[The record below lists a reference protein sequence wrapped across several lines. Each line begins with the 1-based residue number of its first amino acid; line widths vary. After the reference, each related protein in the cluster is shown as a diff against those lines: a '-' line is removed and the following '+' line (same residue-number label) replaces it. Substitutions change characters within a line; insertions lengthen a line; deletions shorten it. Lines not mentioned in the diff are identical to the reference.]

1 MKSNRVLLV
10 LVVALAVV
18 VSYFWFT
25 NTSKTFRGELSDFA
39 VEDTASVDKL
49 FLADKNGHSALLERK
64 GPGVWTVGEHLA
76 RQDAINTLLFTLK
89 KMKMRAPVAKS
100 MEQNVLRDLSGITQR
115 KIEIYSK
122 GKLLKTI
129 FVGIETPDKMG
140 TFMMIDG
147 SSVPFDVHIPGHR
160 GFLQTR
166 FITDARLWRDP
177 ALFKYDY
184 RDIASVS
191 VKYNETPAS
200 SFEIRSE
207 GRNPRLFVQ
216 GNPVAADS
224 LALFAYLNEFR
235 NVVYEYIVTES
246 FPEAKKD
253 SILSSKPWVEVKV
266 SDRKG
271 KSTFVQGFHRSAAD
285 AKAVDAQGNPM
296 LYDPDRMYALL
307 NGKDFLLVQF
317 YQFDRLLKQPS
328 YFVNAS
334 K

>member
-1 MKSNRVLLV
+1 MKNNRILLV
-10 LVVALAVV
+10 LVVALTVV

-25 NTSKTFRGELSDFA
+25 RSSKTFRGELSDFA
-39 VEDTASVDKL
+39 VPDTAAVDKL

-64 GPGVWTVGEHLA
+64 GPGVWTIGEFVA
-76 RQDAINTLLFTLK
+76 RQDAVNGLLFTLK

-100 MEQNVLRDLSGITQR
+100 MEQNVLRDLAGNNQR
-115 KIEIYSK
+115 KIEIYSR
-122 GKLLKTI
+122 GRLLKTI
-129 FVGIETPDKMG
+129 FVGLETPDKMG
-140 TFMMIDG
+140 TFMLIDG

-184 RDIASVS
+184 RDIASIS
-191 VKYNETPAS
+191 VKYNETPVN
-200 SFEIRSE
+200 SFEIRTN
-207 GRNPRLFVQ
+207 GRNPQLYVE
-216 GNPVAADS
+216 GKPAAADS
-224 LALFAYLNEFR
+224 ITLFQYMNEFR

-246 FPEAKKD
+246 FPEATKD
-253 SILSSKPWVEVKV
+253 SILSSRPWVEVKV
-266 SDRKG
+266 TDRKG
-271 KSTFVQGFHRSAAD
+271 KSTLVQGFHRAAAD
-285 AKAVDAQGNPM
+285 EVLDSKGEKM

-317 YQFDRLLKQPS
+317 YQFDRLLKQPG
-328 YFVNAS
+328 YFVKGS

>member
-1 MKSNRVLLV
+1 MKNNRILLV
-10 LVVALAVV
+10 LVVALTVV

-25 NTSKTFRGELSDFA
+25 RSSKTFRGELSDFA
-39 VEDTASVDKL
+39 VPDTAAIDKL

-64 GPGVWTVGEHLA
+64 GPGKWTVGQFTA
-76 RQDAINTLLFTLK
+76 RQDAVNGLLFTLK

-100 MEQNVLRDLSGITQR
+100 MEQNVLRDLAGNNQR
-115 KIEIYSK
+115 KIEIYSR
-122 GKLLKTI
+122 GRLLKTI
-129 FVGIETPDKMG
+129 FVGLETPDKMG
-140 TFMMIDG
+140 TFMLIEG

-184 RDIASVS
+184 RDIATVS
-191 VKYNETPAS
+191 VKYNETPAN
-200 SFEIRSE
+200 SFEIRTE
-207 GRNPRLFVQ
+207 GRNPKLFVQ

-224 LALFAYLNEFR
+224 LALFEYLNEYR
-235 NVVYEYIVTES
+235 NVVYEFIVTES

-253 SILSSKPWVEVKV
+253 SILSSKPWIEVKV
-266 SDRKG
+266 TDRKG
-271 KSTFVQGFHRSAAD
+271 QSTFVQGFHRSAAD
-285 AKAVDAQGNPM
+285 ANAVDAEGNRLP
-296 LYDPDRMYALL
+296 YDPDRMYALL

-328 YFVNAS
+328 FFI
-334 K
+334 KG